1 MKILEKSRSADIQE
15 LEDEIYKFS
24 DEYSVITNQC
34 SSE

>member
-1 MKILEKSRSADIQE
+1 MNILEKSRSADVKE

-24 DEYSVITNQC
+24 HVYSVITNQC